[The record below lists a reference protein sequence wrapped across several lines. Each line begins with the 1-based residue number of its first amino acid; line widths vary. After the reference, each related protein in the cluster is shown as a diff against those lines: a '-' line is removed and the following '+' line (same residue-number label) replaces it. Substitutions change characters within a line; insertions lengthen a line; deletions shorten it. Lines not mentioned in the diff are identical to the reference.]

1 MLLIDPVSLL
11 GTGVKVVLLLLL
23 LLLLGERV

>member
-1 MLLIDPVSLL
+1 LIDPVSLL
-11 GTGVKVVLLLLL
+11 GTSVKVVLLLLL